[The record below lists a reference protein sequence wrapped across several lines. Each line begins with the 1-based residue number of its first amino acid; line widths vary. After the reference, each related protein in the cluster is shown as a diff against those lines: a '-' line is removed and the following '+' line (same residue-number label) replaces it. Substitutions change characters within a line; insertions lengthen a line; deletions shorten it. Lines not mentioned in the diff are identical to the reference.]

1 MECIIVFRGI
11 YCQGMPMKNPPPV
24 LGACVQALAIV
35 YQQLAARLNRQLE
48 PLGLNMTQ
56 ISLLTHLVKVS
67 REETVLSL
75 AQVMQ
80 MNQPAVTKAIQAMEG
95 RGWVVKNKSATDARV
110 SHLMVTAAGKEHL
123 HQAQQA
129 CVPLLAQTFAGLEV
143 EELNQLIS
151 LLQKIN
157 NTAWRRE
164 EQNATDK

>member
-24 LGACVQALAIV
+24 LGACVQAIAIV
-35 YQQLAARLNRQLE
+35 YQQLSARLNRQLE

-56 ISLLTHLVKVS
+56 ISLLTHLVRVS

-95 RGWVVKNKSATDARV
+95 RGWIAKNKSTTDARV
-110 SHLMVTAAGKEHL
+110 SHLIVTPAGRDHL

-129 CVPLLAQTFAGLEV
+129 CVPLLAQTFGGLELA
-143 EELNQLIS
+143 ELDQLTN
-151 LLQKIN
+151 LLLKIN
-157 NTAWRRE
+157 KTAWGRDS
-164 EQNATDK
+164 QLP

>member
-1 MECIIVFRGI
+1 MSS
-11 YCQGMPMKNPPPV
+11 MPMKKPPHI
-24 LGACVQALAIV
+24 LGAGVQALAIV

-48 PLGLNMTQ
+48 PMGLNMTQ
-56 ISLLTHLVKVS
+56 ISLLTHLVNTK

-95 RGWVVKNKSATDARV
+95 RGWIAKNKSATDARV
-110 SHLMVTAAGKEHL
+110 SHLMVTPAGHLHL

-129 CVPLLAQTFAGLEV
+129 CLPVLAQTFVGLEL
-143 EELNQLIS
+143 EELNQLIL

-157 NTAWRRE
+157 KTAWKS
-164 EQNATDK
+164 EQPNADS